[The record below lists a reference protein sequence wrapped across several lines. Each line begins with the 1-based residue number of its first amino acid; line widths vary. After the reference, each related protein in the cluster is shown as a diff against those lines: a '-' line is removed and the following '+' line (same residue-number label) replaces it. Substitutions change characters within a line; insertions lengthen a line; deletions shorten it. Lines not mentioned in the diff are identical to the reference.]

1 MENYVIPRYESWRGS
16 CVKGVPADDI
26 EDLFLEWTNTG
37 EANREMYLTELDI
50 RSIDD
55 LFMVLFKEELLK
67 HQGLADWY
75 EMQQIESLD
84 QRFNEVCNL
93 FWGRMGTLEDRI
105 SKLENQ

>member
-55 LFMVLFKEELLK
+55 LFMVLFKEEL
-67 HQGLADWY
+67 QTPRA
-75 EMQQIESLD
+75 
-84 QRFNEVCNL
+84 C
-93 FWGRMGTLEDRI
+93 
-105 SKLENQ
+105 

>member
-1 MENYVIPRYESWRGS
+1 
-16 CVKGVPADDI
+16 
-26 EDLFLEWTNTG
+26 
-37 EANREMYLTELDI
+37 MYLTELDI

-93 FWGRMGTLEDRI
+93 FGGEWEHLKIGYPNW
-105 SKLENQ
+105 KNQ